1 MKLKTRFTGFTLAE
15 LLVALLILGAIAMFT
30 IPKVLSAQQNGQNK
44 AVAKEFAAM
53 ISGAYQ
59 QAQLD
64 GIVTTSTSM
73 GNMTQYMNY
82 VARDTTSTVDTY
94 PNSGG
99 ISIPCSANTCYRLHN
114 GAIFVVTPLPFGTTS
129 GVIYGI
135 IDPDGGQTGQED
147 SIVFAQKYDGRLT
160 TYGVYAGD
168 SSYDPDWFS
177 W

>member
-1 MKLKTRFTGFTLAE
+1 MTPKTRFTGFTLAE
-15 LLVALLILGAIAMFT
+15 LLVALLILGVIAMFT

-44 AVAKEFAAM
+44 AVAKETAAM
-53 ISGAYQ
+53 ISAAYQ
-59 QAQLD
+59 QAQLN
-64 GIVTTSTSM
+64 GVVTTGTSM
-73 GNMTQYMNY
+73 ADMTQYMNY

-114 GAIFVVTPLPFGTTS
+114 GAIFVVTPLSFGTTS
-129 GVIYGI
+129 GVILAI
-135 IDPDGGQTGQED
+135 IDPDGERTSQED
-147 SIVFAQKYDGRLT
+147 SIIFAQKYDGRLT
-160 TYGVYAGD
+160 TYGVHAGD